1 MDIRTTLILI
11 DGKDRT
17 AEIEKAECVGK
28 QINIRFNN
36 SFKTYSYNL
45 FRVKKFDNPKIIE
58 LNDKIAYVNDMPIYK
73 PEAILDFGEYTRI
86 IEYNRTRIVPT
97 ILLKLL
103 KNGIDNLKARR
114 ILSYL
119 KEIANHLPTKPNEDA
134 FLKREMDRLTFV
146 HPDSVLN
153 SYLNCKKI
161 QNNELNDESII
172 FPFSFN
178 LSQKVALENALSHS
192 ISVIEGPPG
201 TGKTQTILNIIANL
215 VVRKKSVAVVSN
227 NNEAV
232 KNIIEKMNKKQ
243 YSFMMAMLGR
253 KENQE
258 YFFSNMPKSN
268 VSDWCCGESVEELK
282 SQIEILNKKLNYLLN
297 LDRQRAKIKQQLL
310 SWKLEQEHFEKY
322 YSNQNVEEI
331 LKLPLLNKNPDKIIE
346 FLAETSYAIE
356 YEKTDNF
363 LFKLKLLLK
372 YRIFNYKKLKFHE
385 MSLFLRLE
393 KEAYIK
399 QIEKL
404 EKNIKSLDKKLDSEN
419 FKSLLVKHQ
428 EVSQKIFR
436 QFLYDKYCN
445 DYNLNFT
452 IKNFKVIFNNF
463 IEIFPVILSTT
474 HSLRNSIPENYLM
487 DYVIIDESSQ
497 VDIITGILALSC
509 CRNIVIVGDTKQL
522 PQITD
527 KKIQKQI
534 NNEVVSSTYDY
545 FNHSIL
551 SSIIDLYKDDLPRII
566 LREHY
571 RCHPKIIE
579 FCNQKYYN
587 GELIPYTDNSLSK
600 YPLILYKTTPGN
612 HMRRVTNG
620 EKKGVYNQRELD
632 VISEEVLARLGD
644 EIESENIGIVTPYRK
659 QADNAMKMVCSDVVS
674 DTVHKYQGREKD
686 VIIMSTVLDSTLYGQ
701 MGLKFVDDPQM
712 VNVAVSRAIRQFILV
727 TDNELFYK
735 KGDNISELIRY
746 IMYST
751 LDENVVESRIV
762 SVFDLLYKSYSSKLN
777 LIKSKMNNNV
787 RYKSEEIIRILLE
800 EIFKETSYNRF
811 TYAQGVLLRNL
822 LNDDQLLTEDERNFI
837 NNRASL
843 DFVIYYKQDK
853 TCALVIEVD
862 GFEFHENNPKQL
874 QRDKMKNEI
883 LNKYKI
889 PFLRLPTNGSSEKEK
904 ICIALNKLIDN

>member
-17 AEIEKAECVGK
+17 AEIEKAECVGEK
-28 QINIRFNN
+28 INIRFNN

-45 FRVKKFDNPKIIE
+45 FHVEKFDNPKIIE

-97 ILLKLL
+97 RLLKLL
-103 KNGIDNLKARR
+103 KSGIDNLKAER

-119 KEIANHLPTKPNEDA
+119 KEIANHLSTKPNEDA

-172 FPFSFN
+172 YPFSFN

-404 EKNIKSLDKKLDSEN
+404 EKT
-419 FKSLLVKHQ
+419 
-428 EVSQKIFR
+428 
-436 QFLYDKYCN
+436 
-445 DYNLNFT
+445 LN
-452 IKNFKVIFNNF
+452 
-463 IEIFPVILSTT
+463 
-474 HSLRNSIPENYLM
+474 H
-487 DYVIIDESSQ
+487 
-497 VDIITGILALSC
+497 
-509 CRNIVIVGDTKQL
+509 
-522 PQITD
+522 
-527 KKIQKQI
+527 
-534 NNEVVSSTYDY
+534 
-545 FNHSIL
+545 
-551 SSIIDLYKDDLPRII
+551 
-566 LREHY
+566 
-571 RCHPKIIE
+571 
-579 FCNQKYYN
+579 
-587 GELIPYTDNSLSK
+587 
-600 YPLILYKTTPGN
+600 
-612 HMRRVTNG
+612 
-620 EKKGVYNQRELD
+620 
-632 VISEEVLARLGD
+632 
-644 EIESENIGIVTPYRK
+644 
-659 QADNAMKMVCSDVVS
+659 
-674 DTVHKYQGREKD
+674 
-686 VIIMSTVLDSTLYGQ
+686 
-701 MGLKFVDDPQM
+701 
-712 VNVAVSRAIRQFILV
+712 
-727 TDNELFYK
+727 
-735 KGDNISELIRY
+735 
-746 IMYST
+746 
-751 LDENVVESRIV
+751 
-762 SVFDLLYKSYSSKLN
+762 
-777 LIKSKMNNNV
+777 
-787 RYKSEEIIRILLE
+787 
-800 EIFKETSYNRF
+800 
-811 TYAQGVLLRNL
+811 
-822 LNDDQLLTEDERNFI
+822 
-837 NNRASL
+837 
-843 DFVIYYKQDK
+843 
-853 TCALVIEVD
+853 
-862 GFEFHENNPKQL
+862 
-874 QRDKMKNEI
+874 
-883 LNKYKI
+883 
-889 PFLRLPTNGSSEKEK
+889 
-904 ICIALNKLIDN
+904 